1 MYNNANNIEIMK
13 NLIQRPKSN
22 TIDRLSKICFKLENN
37 TEVKLVFL
45 RPMYRYADA
54 DHFDTT

>member
-1 MYNNANNIEIMK
+1 MK

-22 TIDRLSKICFKLENN
+22 AIDRLSKICFKLENN
-37 TEVKLVFL
+37 TGVKLVFL